1 MATRWNEEQ
10 QQRQQDHDQEWNP
23 RQQGR
28 PYEEEE

>member
-10 QQRQQDHDQEWNP
+10 QQRQQDNGQEWNP

-28 PYEEEE
+28 PDEEEE